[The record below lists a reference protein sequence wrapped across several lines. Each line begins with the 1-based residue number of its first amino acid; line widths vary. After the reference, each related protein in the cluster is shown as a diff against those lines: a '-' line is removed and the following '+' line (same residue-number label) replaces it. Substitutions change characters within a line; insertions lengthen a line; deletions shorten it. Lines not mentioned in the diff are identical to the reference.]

1 MFNNEMLRALRASNT
16 DKEILIGLVN
26 DVVNHTRTAQTAL
39 QGGKTEYALSK
50 LGQISTSV
58 EILQVMVR
66 GLNDGFKMDRK
77 DEENGELR

>member
-77 DEENGELR
+77 EEEDGELR

>member
-26 DVVNHTRTAQTAL
+26 DVVNHTRTAQNAL
-39 QGGKTEYALSK
+39 QGGKTEYTLSK

-66 GLNDGFKMDRK
+66 GLNDGFKMNRK
-77 DEENGELR
+77 EEENGELR

>member
-1 MFNNEMLRALRASNT
+1 MFNNEMLKALRASNT

-58 EILQVMVR
+58 EILQTMVR

-77 DEENGELR
+77 EK

>member
-39 QGGKTEYALSK
+39 SGGKTEYALSK

-77 DEENGELR
+77 EEEDGELR

>member
-1 MFNNEMLRALRASNT
+1 MFNNEMLRALRAGNT

-77 DEENGELR
+77 EEENGELR

>member
-26 DVVNHTRTAQTAL
+26 DVVNHTRTAQNAL

-50 LGQISTSV
+50 FGQISTSV

-77 DEENGELR
+77 EEENGELR

>member
-1 MFNNEMLRALRASNT
+1 MLRALRASNT

-26 DVVNHTRTAQTAL
+26 DVVNHTRTAKTAL
-39 QGGKTEYALSK
+39 QGGNTEYALSK

-77 DEENGELR
+77 EDK

>member
-77 DEENGELR
+77 EEKNGKLR

>member
-26 DVVNHTRTAQTAL
+26 DVVNHTRTAQNAL

-66 GLNDGFKMDRK
+66 ALNDGFKMDRK
-77 DEENGELR
+77 EEENGELR

>member
-50 LGQISTSV
+50 LGQITTSV

-66 GLNDGFKMDRK
+66 GLNDGFKMNRK
-77 DEENGELR
+77 EEENGELR

>member
-1 MFNNEMLRALRASNT
+1 MLKALRASNT

-58 EILQVMVR
+58 EILQTMVR

-77 DEENGELR
+77 EEENGELR

>member
-26 DVVNHTRTAQTAL
+26 DVVNHTRTAQNAL
-39 QGGKTEYALSK
+39 QGDKTEYALSK

-77 DEENGELR
+77 EEENGELR

>member
-1 MFNNEMLRALRASNT
+1 MLRALRASNT

-77 DEENGELR
+77 EEENGELR

>member
-26 DVVNHTRTAQTAL
+26 DVVNHTRTAQNAL

-66 GLNDGFKMDRK
+66 GLN
-77 DEENGELR
+77 GELR

>member
-77 DEENGELR
+77 EDK

>member
-39 QGGKTEYALSK
+39 SGGKTEYALSK

>member
-1 MFNNEMLRALRASNT
+1 MFNNEMLKALRASNT

-58 EILQVMVR
+58 EILQTMVR

-77 DEENGELR
+77 EDK

>member
-1 MFNNEMLRALRASNT
+1 MFNNEMLKALRASNT

-39 QGGKTEYALSK
+39 SAGKTEYALSK

-77 DEENGELR
+77 EDK

>member
-26 DVVNHTRTAQTAL
+26 DVVNHTRTAQNAL

-58 EILQVMVR
+58 EILQAMVR

-77 DEENGELR
+77 EEENGELR

>member
-66 GLNDGFKMDRK
+66 GLNDGFKMNRK
-77 DEENGELR
+77 EEENGELR

>member
-1 MFNNEMLRALRASNT
+1 MFNNEMLKALRASNT

-26 DVVNHTRTAQTAL
+26 DVVNHTRAAQVAL

-77 DEENGELR
+77 EDK

>member
-1 MFNNEMLRALRASNT
+1 MFNNEMLRALRSSNT

-77 DEENGELR
+77 EEENGELR

>member
-16 DKEILIGLVN
+16 DKEILIGLIN
-26 DVVNHTRTAQTAL
+26 DVVNHTRTAQNAL
-39 QGGKTEYALSK
+39 SGGKTEYALSK

-77 DEENGELR
+77 EEENGELR

>member
-26 DVVNHTRTAQTAL
+26 DVANHTRTAQNAL

-77 DEENGELR
+77 EEENGELR

>member
-77 DEENGELR
+77 EEENGELQ

>member
-1 MFNNEMLRALRASNT
+1 MLKALRASNT

-26 DVVNHTRTAQTAL
+26 DVANHTRAAQVAL
-39 QGGKTEYALSK
+39 QADKTEYAISK

-58 EILQVMVR
+58 EILQTMVR

-77 DEENGELR
+77 EDK

>member
-1 MFNNEMLRALRASNT
+1 MFNNEILRALRASNT

-26 DVVNHTRTAQTAL
+26 DVVNHTRTAQNAL

-77 DEENGELR
+77 EEKNGELR

>member
-1 MFNNEMLRALRASNT
+1 MLRALRASNT

-26 DVVNHTRTAQTAL
+26 DVVNHTRTAQNAL
-39 QGGKTEYALSK
+39 QSGKTEYALSK

-77 DEENGELR
+77 EEENGELR

>member
-26 DVVNHTRTAQTAL
+26 DVVNHTRTAQNAL

-66 GLNDGFKMDRK
+66 GLNDGFKMNRK
-77 DEENGELR
+77 EEENGELQ

>member
-1 MFNNEMLRALRASNT
+1 MLRALRASNT

-26 DVVNHTRTAQTAL
+26 DVVNHTRTAQNAL

-77 DEENGELR
+77 EEENGELR

>member
-26 DVVNHTRTAQTAL
+26 DVVNHTRTTQNAL

-77 DEENGELR
+77 EEKDGELR

>member
-1 MFNNEMLRALRASNT
+1 MFNNEMLKALRASNT
-16 DKEILIGLVN
+16 DKEILIDLVN

-39 QGGKTEYALSK
+39 SAGKTEYALSK

-58 EILQVMVR
+58 ENLQTMVR

-77 DEENGELR
+77 EDK

>member
-26 DVVNHTRTAQTAL
+26 DVVNHTRTAQNAL

-58 EILQVMVR
+58 EILQVLVR
-66 GLNDGFKMDRK
+66 GLNDGSKMDRK
-77 DEENGELR
+77 EEKNGKLR

>member
-26 DVVNHTRTAQTAL
+26 DVVNHTRTAQNAL

-77 DEENGELR
+77 EEENGKLR

>member
-26 DVVNHTRTAQTAL
+26 DVVNHTRTAQNAL
-39 QGGKTEYALSK
+39 QGGKTEYAISK

-77 DEENGELR
+77 EEENGELR